1 MLGYPRPIFHPPHD
15 VTPVLLV
22 SHCVSIFS
30 HFCLPINTEA
40 LPFPTSSRKTLKLIR
55 FCCWCCIQIETSVRS
70 LPLNF
75 DTLGWSVLSE
85 CLQLNLLIWR
95 HENKLILFKTRHMQW
110 HFSSLQIYLF
120 SSTVDMKKI
129 YLYITDVDFF
139 ETNFIFVIL
148 LRIFSDL
155 IVVYNLKWAPR

>member
-1 MLGYPRPIFHPPHD
+1 
-15 VTPVLLV
+15 
-22 SHCVSIFS
+22 
-30 HFCLPINTEA
+30 
-40 LPFPTSSRKTLKLIR
+40 
-55 FCCWCCIQIETSVRS
+55 
-70 LPLNF
+70 
-75 DTLGWSVLSE
+75 
-85 CLQLNLLIWR
+85 
-95 HENKLILFKTRHMQW
+95 MQW